1 MTARPIEGAFDQPSR
16 INRRG
21 ASPDPYPPLPA
32 GSISRLEPLDI
43 SDAFRDA
50 VALIWVI
57 FMLCAIAAA
66 FGASVFLLFFVK
78 F

>member
-1 MTARPIEGAFDQPSR
+1 MTARPIDGAFDQPSR
-16 INRRG
+16 DRRG
-21 ASPDPYPPLPA
+21 ASPDPYPLPA

-43 SDAFRDA
+43 SETFRDA

-57 FMLCAIAAA
+57 FMLCAVAAV
-66 FGASVFLLFFVK
+66 FGVALFLLFFVK

>member
-1 MTARPIEGAFDQPSR
+1 MTARPIDGAFDQPSR
-16 INRRG
+16 DRRG
-21 ASPDPYPPLPA
+21 ASPDPYPLPA

-66 FGASVFLLFFVK
+66 FGVAVFLLFFCS

>member
-1 MTARPIEGAFDQPSR
+1 MTARPIDGAFDQPSR
-16 INRRG
+16 DRRG
-21 ASPDPYPPLPA
+21 ASPDSYPLPA
-32 GSISRLEPLDI
+32 GSISPLEPLDI

-57 FMLCAIAAA
+57 FMLCAISAV
-66 FGASVFLLFFVK
+66 FGVAVFLLFFVS

>member
-1 MTARPIEGAFDQPSR
+1 MTTRPIEGAFDQPGR

-21 ASPDPYPPLPA
+21 ASPDLYPLPA
-32 GSISRLEPLDI
+32 GSITQFEPLNI

-50 VALIWVI
+50 IALIWAI
-57 FMLCAIAAA
+57 FMLCAVAAV
-66 FGASVFLLFFVK
+66 FGVALFLLFFVK